1 MHSLENLRE
10 RIEAK
15 LADLLPAQSPI
26 AQPMLDAMRHA
37 VLGGGKRMRPLF
49 AYASC
54 EAFGGDL
61 SRRCLIGRHYYGE
74 NRD

>member
-37 VLGGGKRMRPLF
+37 VLGGGKRMRPL
-49 AYASC
+49 
-54 EAFGGDL
+54 L
-61 SRRCLIGRHYYGE
+61 PMQVVRHLAVIWSL
-74 NRD
+74 RW